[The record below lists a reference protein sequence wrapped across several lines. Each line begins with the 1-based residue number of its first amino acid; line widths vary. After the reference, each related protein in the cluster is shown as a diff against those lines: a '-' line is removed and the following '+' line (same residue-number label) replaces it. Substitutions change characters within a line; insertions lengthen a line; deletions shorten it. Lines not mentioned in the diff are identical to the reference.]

1 MSRIAQRFAELKEK
15 GEAALIPFVTVGDP
29 DLKTSEMLIPALAEA
44 GADLIELGVPFSDP
58 VAEGPVIE
66 KASERALAAG
76 VSLQKILD
84 LVKAVRS
91 QVEIPLILM
100 GYANP
105 FLHMGAEKFS
115 QEAAAAGVDG
125 VIIPDLPPEEGE
137 TFFNALEAK
146 GISAILLAAPTTRD
160 DRMEMILSRSKGF
173 VYYVS
178 LRGVTGAR
186 VGIAEGLEDRVRSIQ
201 ENSTLPVCVGFG
213 VSTPAQVAEIGRY
226 ADGVVVGSALV
237 RVIERAGEGQAAV
250 DAAKCFVAE
259 LKQPLR
265 SA

>member
-1 MSRIAQRFAELKEK
+1 MTRIPDCFAELKKK
-15 GEAALIPFVTVGDP
+15 GETALIPFVTVGDP
-29 DLKTSEMLIPALAEA
+29 DLETSEMLIPALAQA

-84 LVKAVRS
+84 MVKRVRTR
-91 QVEIPLILM
+91 VEIPLILM

-105 FLHMGAEKFS
+105 FLHMGAEKFVR
-115 QEAAAAGVDG
+115 EAEEAGVDG

-137 TFFNALEAK
+137 AFFKALDEK
-146 GISAILLAAPTTRD
+146 GISTILLAAPTTRD
-160 DRMEMILSRSKGF
+160 DRMDMIASRSTGF
-173 VYYVS
+173 MYYVS

-186 VGIAEGLEDRVRSIQ
+186 EGIVEGLEERVRSIR
-201 ENSTLPVCVGFG
+201 ENCPLPVCVGFG
-213 VSTPAQVAEIGRY
+213 VSTPEQVAEIGRY

-237 RVIERAGEGQAAV
+237 RVIEQAGEGQAVV
-250 DAAKCFVAE
+250 DAAADFVTK
-259 LKQPLR
+259 LKAPLK
-265 SA
+265 SS

>member
-1 MSRIAQRFAELKEK
+1 
-15 GEAALIPFVTVGDP
+15 
-29 DLKTSEMLIPALAEA
+29 LAEA

-66 KASERALAAG
+66 KASERALAG
-76 VSLQKILD
+76 CVSLRKILD
-84 LVKAVRS
+84 LVKTVRS
-91 QVEIPLILM
+91 QVDIPLILM

-105 FLHMGAEKFS
+105 FLHMGAETFAR
-115 QEAAAAGVDG
+115 EAAAAGVDG

-137 TFFNALEAK
+137 AFFKALEAK
-146 GISAILLAAPTTRD
+146 GISAILLAAPTTRE

-186 VGIAEGLEDRVRSIQ
+186 TGIVEGLEERVRGIQ
-201 ENSTLPVCVGFG
+201 ENSSLPVCVGFG
-213 VSTPAQVAEIGRY
+213 VSTPEQVAEIGRY

-237 RVIERAGEGQAAV
+237 RVIEKAGEGQAAV
-250 DAAKCFVAE
+250 DAAKKFVAE

-265 SA
+265 NS

>member
-1 MSRIAQRFAELKEK
+1 MTRIAQRFAELKEK

-76 VSLQKILD
+76 VSLQKILN

-105 FLHMGAEKFS
+105 FLHMGAEKFAR
-115 QEAAAAGVDG
+115 EAEAAGVDG

-137 TFFNALEAK
+137 LFFKALEAK

-160 DRMEMILSRSKGF
+160 DRMEMIVSRSTGF

-178 LRGVTGAR
+178 LVGVTGAR
-186 VGIAEGLEDRVRSIQ
+186 AELVEGLEERVRSIR
-201 ENSTLPVCVGFG
+201 EKSSLPVCVGFG
-213 VSTPAQVAEIGRY
+213 VSTPAQVEEIGRY

-237 RVIERAGEGQAAV
+237 RVIEQAGEGQAVV
-250 DAAKCFVAE
+250 DAAKSFVAD
-259 LKQPLR
+259 LKEPLR
-265 SA
+265 RS